1 MNEEQHVTADQV
13 CAIGQR
19 AAAVQQGASA
29 GLALLDEPQL
39 ARIQALADDAQNII
53 ALCAAYRAAAK
64 HLSLLREQLAFHLQ
78 VSTSSIPARGRSR
91 ASRPSR
97 AKKRR

>member
-1 MNEEQHVTADQV
+1 MTADQV
-13 CAIGQR
+13 RAIGRR
-19 AAAVQQGASA
+19 ARAVQEGDSA
-29 GLALLDEPQL
+29 GLALLDEPQV
-39 ARIQALADDAQNII
+39 ARVQALADDAQNIV

-91 ASRPSR
+91 ALRPSR